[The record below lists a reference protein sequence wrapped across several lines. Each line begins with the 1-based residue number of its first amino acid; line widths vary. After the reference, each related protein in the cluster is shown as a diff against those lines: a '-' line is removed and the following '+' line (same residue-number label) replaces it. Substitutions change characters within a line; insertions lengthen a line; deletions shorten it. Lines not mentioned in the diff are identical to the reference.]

1 MIAPVTRNHFGDQI
15 DKSDHQCD
23 ATDRTASTEAVVNP
37 PDQEKPAMIALGE
50 GGSAWFYPG
59 FRTGRGDCRS
69 SF

>member
-15 DKSDHQCD
+15 DKSDQSMRRNGS
-23 ATDRTASTEAVVNP
+23 DRSTEAVVNP

>member
-1 MIAPVTRNHFGDQI
+1 MIAPVSHNHFGDQI

-23 ATDRTASTEAVVNP
+23 ATDPVVNP